1 MSEATTPGP
10 IPAGKHGFGKP
21 LPSKIGFYRLKLVL
35 ETDICGM
42 ILDKHNCMSYICIF
56 SMTLPS
62 PSLFWIESDLIP
74 QRR

>member
-10 IPAGKHGFGKP
+10 LPAGKHGFGKP

-35 ETDICGM
+35 ETDIWEM

-56 SMTLPS
+56 FNDTPFTKSFFGF
-62 PSLFWIESDLIP
+62 SLT
-74 QRR
+74 